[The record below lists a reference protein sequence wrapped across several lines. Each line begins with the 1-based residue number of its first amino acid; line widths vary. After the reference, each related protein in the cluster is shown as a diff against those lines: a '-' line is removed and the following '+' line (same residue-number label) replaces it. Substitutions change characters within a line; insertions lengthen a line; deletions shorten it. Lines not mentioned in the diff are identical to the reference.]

1 MARCHQIA
9 CLALLSSVHSLAP
22 QRQHHQHHHY
32 HQRRS
37 YSGGGGIGGRLRRL
51 SMRASA
57 LSEASAAI
65 ESIWALPITNEFQ
78 TPSPGTLAKRVSSKR
93 TVAVLWARDT
103 WDGYK
108 SRRRYLRAV
117 INAPKSTI
125 LRALAPMLAGI
136 ALWTSLSYWQR
147 WKFTG
152 SALSYLASPI
162 GLMLA
167 FRVNSVVS
175 RFHEAR

>member
-1 MARCHQIA
+1 M
-9 CLALLSSVHSLAP
+9 
-22 QRQHHQHHHY
+22 
-32 HQRRS
+32 
-37 YSGGGGIGGRLRRL
+37 
-51 SMRASA
+51 
-57 LSEASAAI
+57 
-65 ESIWALPITNEFQ
+65 
-78 TPSPGTLAKRVSSKR
+78 
-93 TVAVLWARDT
+93 
-103 WDGYK
+103 
-108 SRRRYLRAV
+108 RAV

-175 RFHEAR
+175 RFHEARSVGD